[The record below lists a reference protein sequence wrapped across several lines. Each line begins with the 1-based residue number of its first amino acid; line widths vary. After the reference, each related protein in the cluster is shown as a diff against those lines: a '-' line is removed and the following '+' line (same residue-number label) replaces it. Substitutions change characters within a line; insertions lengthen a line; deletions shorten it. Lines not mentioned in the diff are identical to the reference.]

1 MLFRS
6 VGKYLKNSF
15 SRTDKPVLISSMIIT
30 LMSLVT
36 IFGARENFGT
46 RKFIMQL
53 AMTVVGLCAVAVIV
67 NIDYKIFVDRY
78 WIPLFLASTLLLAV
92 TLVLGDT
99 GANGTES
106 ANKSWLT
113 IISVGSL
120 TFQIQP
126 SEFVKIAFIISFSKH
141 LSLVKSKINDIHV
154 LIPLAVHAGAI
165 VGLILLSG
173 DLGVALVY
181 VGIIA
186 VMLIFAGLSFWYFA
200 GAVGAVVLLFP
211 FLWQYLNP
219 YQQDRILYG
228 FQPELD
234 PSGYGFQPL
243 LSLKAITAGG
253 LFGRGIDSGGYYEIL
268 PASHTD
274 FIFATYCEMFGFVGA
289 IVFLAVMAVLIIRMI
304 NIAKKCGDGFGSF
317 ICIGVAAMFTVQTV
331 MNIGMCLAFLPV
343 IGITLPFMSAGG
355 SSMLALYL
363 AVGMVH
369 AISAHSKSYHI
380 GNARYTMY
388 MREKKKNR
396 IR

>member
-6 VGKYLKNSF
+6 IGKYIRNSF
-15 SRTDKPVLISSMIIT
+15 ARIDKTLLVCSMIIT

-46 RKFIMQL
+46 SKLVMQI
-53 AMTVVGLCAVAVIV
+53 AMTAVGLCAVAVIV
-67 NIDYKIFVDRY
+67 NIDYRLFVDRY
-78 WIPLFLASTLLLAV
+78 WILLFLASSFLLGITLII
-92 TLVLGDT
+92 GDT

-113 IISVGSL
+113 IIKIGSRS
-120 TFQIQP
+120 FQIQP

-141 LSLVKSKINDIHV
+141 LSLVKDRINKINT
-154 LIPLAVHAGAI
+154 LIPLAAHAGAI

-186 VMLIFAGLSFWYFA
+186 VMLLYAGLSPWYFVA
-200 GAVGAVVLLFP
+200 AAVAVVLLFP
-211 FLWQYLNP
+211 FLWDYLDP
-219 YQQDRILYG
+219 YQQNRILYG

-234 PSGYGFQPL
+234 PTGYGFQAL
-243 LSLKAITAGG
+243 LSLKAISAGG
-253 LFGRGIDSGGYYEIL
+253 FFGRGINSGGFYEVL

-289 IVFLAVMAVLIIRMI
+289 VVFLVTLVILVVRMMK
-304 NIAKKCGDGFGSF
+304 IASRCRNEFGAL
-317 ICIGVAAMFTVQTV
+317 ICIGVASMFVVQSV
-331 MNIGMCLAFLPV
+331 MNIGMCLALLPV

-363 AVGMVH
+363 AMGMLH
-369 AISAHSKSYHI
+369 AISAYERGYTPRKGPSKSY
-380 GNARYTMY
+380 
-388 MREKKKNR
+388 
-396 IR
+396 IRKA